1 MSHEITRLFAYGSPR
16 IKFYFEECLRMEK
29 FIRNHFEIIY
39 TDKVYCV
46 YDVFSLEAYKRR
58 DKYMVDNSSLLI
70 AVEGKR
76 NGGTARTIMYARKLE
91 CEVVLISGCEI
102 Q

>member
-1 MSHEITRLFAYGSPR
+1 MLFPICARQFTS
-16 IKFYFEECLRMEK
+16 KWKEETKREYESILLWC
-29 FIRNHFEIIY
+29 
-39 TDKVYCV
+39 DKVYCV